1 MQFGALIE
9 PIYEP
14 QELITIAQQVEQW
27 GFSSFWY
34 PDEKFFRDPYVGL
47 TLVAHHTRRIDIGV
61 CVTDPYSRH
70 PIMTAQAIASLAEVA
85 PGRTWLGLGAGGRG
99 FNAMGINR
107 ERPAV
112 ALREAV
118 GVIRGLLAGEMVD
131 YRGQV
136 IRLVERKLD
145 FEPTQPAGIMIATG
159 SGRLVQRLAGEIG
172 DAAMLANYAT
182 PQVIKHGLA
191 RIEEGAKRADRT
203 IDDFRLISRVDVA
216 VHEDRILARKAV
228 APVVLSDFRSSFPAM
243 PYLEDLPEFELSPEF
258 LNLLK
263 RKDYR
268 TCSQYRDPEQSVSLV
283 PDALIDNMS
292 IAGTPQEVRDRI
304 GAIVAMDVFD
314 EIAIHPVACEDQ
326 NILENL
332 SIVTKII
339 QPFISERR

>member
-9 PIYEP
+9 PLYKP
-14 QELITIAQQVEQW
+14 QELAVVAQRVEQL

-47 TLVAHHTRRIDIGV
+47 TLAAHHTQRMDVGV

-99 FNAMGINR
+99 FTAMGINR

-118 GVIRGLLAGEMVD
+118 QVIRRLLAGETVD
-131 YRGQV
+131 YRGDV
-136 IRLVERKLD
+136 ISLIDRKLD
-145 FEPTQPAGIMIATG
+145 FEPTEGVSIMIATG

-182 PQVIKHGLA
+182 PQALKNGLD
-191 RIEEGAKRADRT
+191 RIEEGARRAGRA
-203 IDDFRLISRVDVA
+203 IGDFRLISRVDVA
-216 VHEDRILARKAV
+216 LHEDRASARKAV
-228 APVVLSDFRSSFPAM
+228 APVVLSDFRSSFPALA
-243 PYLEDLPEFELSPEF
+243 YLDDLPEFKLSSGF

-268 TCSQYRDPEQSVSLV
+268 TRSQYRDPEHSASLV
-283 PDALIDNMS
+283 PEALVDHMS
-292 IAGTPQEVRDRI
+292 IAGTPQEVKDRI
-304 GAIVAMDVFD
+304 RAIIDMGVFD
-314 EIAIHPVACEDQ
+314 EITIHPVPCKDQ
-326 NILENL
+326 TLLECLSMLSKIL
-332 SIVTKII
+332 K
-339 QPFISERR
+339 PFLSERR